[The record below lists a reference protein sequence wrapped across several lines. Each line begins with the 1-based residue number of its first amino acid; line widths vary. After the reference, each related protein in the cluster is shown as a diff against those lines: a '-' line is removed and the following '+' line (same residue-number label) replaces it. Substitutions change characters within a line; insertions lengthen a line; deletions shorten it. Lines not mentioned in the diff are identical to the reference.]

1 MVKFEQE
8 TTNNWN
14 TVNQAM
20 GLEYTSLSTPKPIES
35 DIGVILAITGDQE
48 LSFSSDVLFNVQG
61 GMIISVDGPN
71 ISRRHSSSVISSSF
85 TRNSYSYFHYHPNE
99 LCWEVDSWV
108 VHCVQEYLVSSTSR
122 WDRYNAS
129 GYSFQREIA
138 NEQAIFWRSYCLFIS
153 ELLFIPSK
161 KSCSKLLQSL
171 LRIYK

>member
-1 MVKFEQE
+1 MKIILFFAQKERYCYIDGE
-8 TTNNWN
+8 IRTRNTNNWN

-108 VHCVQEYLVSSTSR
+108 VHCVQEYLVSF
-122 WDRYNAS
+122 D
-129 GYSFQREIA
+129 
-138 NEQAIFWRSYCLFIS
+138 IS
-153 ELLFIPSK
+153 
-161 KSCSKLLQSL
+161 
-171 LRIYK
+171 LR

>member
-85 TRNSYSYFHYHPNE
+85 TRNSYSYFHYIRMNSAGKSIHGLFTVYKSISFLRHLVEIDTMQVVTHFNERSQMNKRYFGEVIVCLSVNCYLYHPRR
-99 LCWEVDSWV
+99 V
-108 VHCVQEYLVSSTSR
+108 VLS
-122 WDRYNAS
+122 
-129 GYSFQREIA
+129 YSKACYDI
-138 NEQAIFWRSYCLFIS
+138 
-153 ELLFIPSK
+153 
-161 KSCSKLLQSL
+161 
-171 LRIYK
+171 